1 MLRFCGKW
9 EIAALLPTGLHHI
22 SEREIIMTNIAVA
35 QSGGPTCAINASLV
49 GVFREALKVSEID
62 AVFGS
67 INGIE
72 GIIDNHLVD
81 IKTIITSNEDMELL
95 RQTPSTVLGSC
106 RYKLPDWTDQPE
118 IYEKIANTLK
128 QRNIGAFFYIGGND
142 SMDTVNKLS
151 EYFAEIGL
159 DVKVIGIPKTIDNDL
174 CITDHTP
181 GFGSA
186 AKYVATTM
194 HEITRDSIVYSIPSV
209 TVVEIMGRH
218 AGWLTASSAVLHAMG
233 ETAPHL
239 IYVPEVSFSLEGFLT
254 DVRQQM
260 SKHKAVIVA
269 VSEGI
274 EVPDGVQSGE
284 VDNFGHKYLSGIGK
298 YLEDVIRKEIG
309 CKVRSIELN
318 VMQRCSSHL
327 ASKTD
332 IDEAEAIGAAGVRC
346 ALSGKTGKVMVFR
359 RVEDVPYTVVIDSAN
374 ASQIANNEKFL
385 PKKFINS
392 SGNNIRDFA
401 LDYFLPLI
409 QGDINLVTEKGIPKH
424 FAIHESVLK

>member
-1 MLRFCGKW
+1 MFN
-9 EIAALLPTGLHHI
+9 IAA
-22 SEREIIMTNIAVA
+22 A
-35 QSGGPTCAINASLV
+35 QSGGPTAAINASLA
-49 GVFREALKVSEID
+49 GIFRRALKCPEIGRIY
-62 AVFGS
+62 GS

-72 GIIDNHLVD
+72 GIIGNHLVD
-81 IKTIITSNEDMELL
+81 LKSMILTNNDMELL
-95 RQTPSTVLGSC
+95 KQTPSTVLGSC
-106 RYKLPDWTDQPE
+106 RYKLPDWKDNDDVYRQ
-118 IYEKIANTLK
+118 IAETLK

-151 EYFAEIGL
+151 EYFAEKSL
-159 DVKVIGIPKTIDNDL
+159 DIKVIGIPKTIDNDL

-209 TVVEIMGRH
+209 TIVEIMGRH

-239 IYVPEVSFSLEGFLT
+239 VYVPEVEFSLEGFLS
-254 DVRQQM
+254 DIRQEM

-274 EVPDGVQSGE
+274 EVPEGVQSGV

-298 YLEDVIRKEIG
+298 YLEDVVRSEIG

-318 VMQRCSSHL
+318 VMQRCSSHIC
-327 ASKTD
+327 SKTD
-332 IDEAEAIGAAGVRC
+332 IDESEAIGAAGVRC
-346 ALSGKTGKVMVFR
+346 ALSGETGKVMVFR
-359 RVEDVPYTVVIDSAN
+359 RIEDVPYTAVIETADAKN
-374 ASQIANNEKFL
+374 IANQEKFL
-385 PKKFINS
+385 PAKYINS
-392 SGNNIRDFA
+392 AGNNIRDFA
-401 LDYFLPLI
+401 LNYFLPLI
-409 QGDINLVTEKGIPKH
+409 QGDLNLITENGIPKH
-424 FAIHESVLK
+424 FALHESVLK

>member
-1 MLRFCGKW
+1 M
-9 EIAALLPTGLHHI
+9 
-22 SEREIIMTNIAVA
+22 NIAVA

-49 GVFREALKVSEID
+49 GVFKEALKFSEID
-62 AVFGS
+62 AIFGS

-72 GIIDNHLVD
+72 GIIENHLVD
-81 IKTIITSNEDMELL
+81 LKTTILSNNDMELL

-106 RYKLPDWTDQPE
+106 RYKLPDWNEDVET
-118 IYEKIANTLK
+118 YKKIVNTLK

-151 EYFAEIGL
+151 EYFANTGL
-159 DVKVIGIPKTIDNDL
+159 DIKVIGIPKTIDNDL

-209 TVVEIMGRH
+209 TIVEIMGRH

-239 IYVPEVSFSLEGFLT
+239 VYVPEVEFSKESFLD
-254 DVRQQM
+254 DVRQQL

-274 EVPDGVQSGE
+274 EVPEGVQSGL

-298 YLEDVIRKEIG
+298 YLEDVVRSEIG

-327 ASKTD
+327 GSRTD
-332 IDEAEAIGAAGVRC
+332 IDEAEAIGAAGVRT
-346 ALSGKTGKVMVFR
+346 ALSGQTGKVMVFR
-359 RVEDVPYTVVIDSAN
+359 RIEDMPYTVTIEVAD
-374 ASQIANNEKFL
+374 ASDIANKEKFL
-385 PKKFINS
+385 PKKYINS
-392 SGNNIRDFA
+392 AGNNIRDFA
-401 LDYFLPLI
+401 LSYFLPLI
-409 QGDINLVTEKGIPKH
+409 QGDLNLITEQGIPKH
-424 FAIHESVLK
+424 FALHESVLK

>member
-1 MLRFCGKW
+1 M
-9 EIAALLPTGLHHI
+9 I
-22 SEREIIMTNIAVA
+22 NIAVA

-49 GVFREALKVSEID
+49 GVFKESLKVPKID
-62 AVFGS
+62 AIFGS

-81 IKTIITSNEDMELL
+81 MKSMILTNADIELL

-106 RYKLPDWTDQPE
+106 RYKLPDWREDE
-118 IYEKIANTLK
+118 EVYKKIVDTFK

-151 EYFAEIGL
+151 EYVYEQGL
-159 DVKVIGIPKTIDNDL
+159 DVKIIGIPKTIDNDL

-209 TVVEIMGRH
+209 TIVEIMGRH

-239 IYVPEVSFSLEGFLT
+239 VYVPEIKFSLERFLA
-254 DVRQQM
+254 DVRQEM

-274 EVPDGVQSGE
+274 EVPEGVQSGV

-298 YLEDVIRKEIG
+298 YLEEIVRNEIG
-309 CKVRSIELN
+309 CKVRSVELN
-318 VMQRCSSHL
+318 VMQRCSSHVG
-327 ASKTD
+327 SKTD

-346 ALSGKTGKVMVFR
+346 ALEGNTGKVMVFK
-359 RVEDVPYTVVIDSAN
+359 RVSDTPYTVVIETAN
-374 ASQIANNEKFL
+374 SNEIANNEKPL
-385 PKKFINS
+385 PRKYINS
-392 SGNNIRDFA
+392 AGNNIRDFA
-401 LDYFLPLI
+401 IDYFMPLI
-409 QGDINLVTEKGIPKH
+409 QGDLQLVTEHGIPKH